1 MYIRSNMNY
10 STLKEAYSIDSFEK
24 KPKKKKIRVEDDD
37 EITYPKTERIEKF
50 EKSETQSEKSINDS
64 ETHKQ
69 DILKEIEPY
78 YDEEIEKYLNINDFN
93 ENISY
98 LKNNTSKESKEI
110 KDLSEDVKNAEYN
123 KYIEPKCIEITR
135 KESHIDT
142 NDTFMKNMIN
152 IGLYILVGLLIIF
165 ICDQI
170 TEIAISI
177 GMKKT
182 VYILEPYLHNI

>member
-24 KPKKKKIRVEDDD
+24 KPKKKRIKVDDED

-50 EKSETQSEKSINDS
+50 DKNDVQSDKSISDS

-69 DILKEIEPY
+69 DFVKEIQPY
-78 YDEEIEKYLNINDFN
+78 YDEDIEKYLNIDDFN

-98 LKNNTSKESKEI
+98 LKKNTPSESKEI
-110 KDLSEDVKNAEYN
+110 KDEKASNVEYD
-123 KYIEPKCIEITR
+123 KYIEPKCIEIS
-135 KESHIDT
+135 KKDNSSDS